1 MAGKHVRVSAEKKS
15 HATKRSFSSSDAKN
29 ISQQC
34 QKIQEALNE
43 IAKSDA
49 IYRESI
55 QQETNRYVATQ
66 VLKLMEK
73 IPVEEVN
80 RDKHG
85 IRVKALRDSG
95 YVTYADILTSSI
107 YQLAAIR
114 GISEDGARII
124 KRIVSEAADK
134 ASTTT
139 KLRLSADNRTED
151 MTRLIT
157 AVSQYQQAKPL
168 AEESNRL
175 SQQYSNTIQNALE
188 DIKVSTGTFRWL
200 FASRQTKQNA
210 IESYKLLEETLHG
223 EYGQTA
229 ERLQSG
235 SVAIEA
241 LAEDDAWDSFKKHP
255 ISYANTLEEIVPGL
269 LGNGDT
275 VYGLPENLAK
285 EVQEECFFP
294 DGLLCDLRR
303 YQEWGVKY
311 ILHQKKALLGDEM
324 GLGKTI
330 QAIAT
335 MVSLRNTGATHFI
348 VICPASVIVNWCREI
363 QKFSKLRVI
372 AVHGLS
378 RESALKDWQRTGG
391 VAVTTYET
399 TAYFKFPDNFTYSLL
414 VVDEAHYIKNPST
427 NRSKNTKAIAEHAE
441 RLLFM
446 TGTAL
451 ENKVDEMINL
461 IKLLQPS
468 IAMQISG
475 MKELSSAPQFKET
488 VAPVYYRRRR
498 EDVLTELPELSEIK
512 EWCQLSDSEERRYEE
527 TVFRKNY
534 NAIRRVSWNVPDLKD
549 SGKAKRLLEIIEE
562 AKSEGRKVLVFSF
575 YLDTIRKIAG
585 MLGSQCTE
593 PINGSI
599 TPTRRQEIIDDFDKA
614 PAGQVLV
621 AQIVAGGT
629 GLNIQSASVV
639 IICEPQLKPSI
650 ENQAI
655 SRAYR
660 MGQARNVLVYRLL
673 AENTIDEKITDIL
686 ARKQEVFNAFAN
698 ESAAAENVEVDEKSL
713 GNNRSGGNRPYQPK
727 TKWYGNVDGNRR
739 SDRCGQQSLP
749 RKQSRLGTCV

>member
-498 EDVLTELPELSEIK
+498 ECADGASRTVGNQGMVSTFRF
-512 EWCQLSDSEERRYEE
+512 RR
-527 TVFRKNY
+527 TQV
-534 NAIRRVSWNVPDLKD
+534 RR
-549 SGKAKRLLEIIEE
+549 
-562 AKSEGRKVLVFSF
+562 
-575 YLDTIRKIAG
+575 
-585 MLGSQCTE
+585 
-593 PINGSI
+593 NGI
-599 TPTRRQEIIDDFDKA
+599 PQKLQRHPTR
-614 PAGQVLV
+614 VLER
-621 AQIVAGGT
+621 T
-629 GLNIQSASVV
+629 GPERLWQSETS
-639 IICEPQLKPSI
+639 
-650 ENQAI
+650 
-655 SRAYR
+655 
-660 MGQARNVLVYRLL
+660 
-673 AENTIDEKITDIL
+673 T
-686 ARKQEVFNAFAN
+686 
-698 ESAAAENVEVDEKSL
+698 
-713 GNNRSGGNRPYQPK
+713 GNH
-727 TKWYGNVDGNRR
+727 
-739 SDRCGQQSLP
+739 
-749 RKQSRLGTCV
+749 

>member
-1 MAGKHVRVSAEKKS
+1 
-15 HATKRSFSSSDAKN
+15 
-29 ISQQC
+29 
-34 QKIQEALNE
+34 
-43 IAKSDA
+43 
-49 IYRESI
+49 
-55 QQETNRYVATQ
+55 
-66 VLKLMEK
+66 
-73 IPVEEVN
+73 
-80 RDKHG
+80 
-85 IRVKALRDSG
+85 
-95 YVTYADILTSSI
+95 
-107 YQLAAIR
+107 
-114 GISEDGARII
+114 
-124 KRIVSEAADK
+124 
-134 ASTTT
+134 
-139 KLRLSADNRTED
+139 

-427 NRSKNTKAIAEHAE
+427 NRSKNTKAIAEHVE

-512 EWCQLSDSEERRYEE
+512 EWCQLSDSEERRYKE

-562 AKSEGRKVLVFSF
+562 AKSEGRKVLVFF
-575 YLDTIRKIAG
+575 
-585 MLGSQCTE
+585 
-593 PINGSI
+593 
-599 TPTRRQEIIDDFDKA
+599 
-614 PAGQVLV
+614 
-621 AQIVAGGT
+621 
-629 GLNIQSASVV
+629 
-639 IICEPQLKPSI
+639 
-650 ENQAI
+650 
-655 SRAYR
+655 
-660 MGQARNVLVYRLL
+660 
-673 AENTIDEKITDIL
+673 IL
-686 ARKQEVFNAFAN
+686 
-698 ESAAAENVEVDEKSL
+698 S
-713 GNNRSGGNRPYQPK
+713 
-727 TKWYGNVDGNRR
+727 
-739 SDRCGQQSLP
+739 
-749 RKQSRLGTCV
+749 

>member
-95 YVTYADILTSSI
+95 YVTYADMLTSSI

-241 LAEDDAWDSFKKHP
+241 LAEDDAWDSLKKHP

-713 GNNRSGGNRPYQPK
+713 GNIVQEEIDRINQKRNGMETSTGTVEVIAVDSNRSQGN
-727 TKWYGNVDGNRR
+727 NR
-739 SDRCGQQSLP
+739 D
-749 RKQSRLGTCV
+749 

>member
-95 YVTYADILTSSI
+95 YVTYADMLTSSI

-475 MKELSSAPQFKET
+475 MKELSSAPQFKEP
-488 VAPVYYRRRR
+488 VAPVYYRRRK

-549 SGKAKRLLEIIEE
+549 SGKAKRLLEIIE
-562 AKSEGRKVLVFSF
+562 
-575 YLDTIRKIAG
+575 
-585 MLGSQCTE
+585 
-593 PINGSI
+593 
-599 TPTRRQEIIDDFDKA
+599 
-614 PAGQVLV
+614 
-621 AQIVAGGT
+621 
-629 GLNIQSASVV
+629 
-639 IICEPQLKPSI
+639 
-650 ENQAI
+650 
-655 SRAYR
+655 
-660 MGQARNVLVYRLL
+660 
-673 AENTIDEKITDIL
+673 
-686 ARKQEVFNAFAN
+686 
-698 ESAAAENVEVDEKSL
+698 
-713 GNNRSGGNRPYQPK
+713 
-727 TKWYGNVDGNRR
+727 
-739 SDRCGQQSLP
+739 
-749 RKQSRLGTCV
+749 

>member
-95 YVTYADILTSSI
+95 YVTYADMLTSSI

-488 VAPVYYRRRR
+488 VAPVYYRRRK
-498 EDVLTELPELSEIK
+498 EDVLTELPEL
-512 EWCQLSDSEERRYEE
+512 
-527 TVFRKNY
+527 
-534 NAIRRVSWNVPDLKD
+534 
-549 SGKAKRLLEIIEE
+549 
-562 AKSEGRKVLVFSF
+562 SEGRKVLVFSF
-575 YLDTIRKIAG
+575 YLDTIRKIAD

-713 GNNRSGGNRPYQPK
+713 GNIVQEEIDRINQKRNGMETSTGTVEVIAVDSNRSQGN
-727 TKWYGNVDGNRR
+727 NR
-739 SDRCGQQSLP
+739 D
-749 RKQSRLGTCV
+749 

>member
-95 YVTYADILTSSI
+95 YVTYADMLTSSI

-223 EYGQTA
+223 EYGQTT

-488 VAPVYYRRRR
+488 VAPVYYRRRK

-534 NAIRRVSWNVPDLKD
+534 NAIRRVSWTRTGPE
-549 SGKAKRLLEIIEE
+549 RLWQ
-562 AKSEGRKVLVFSF
+562 SETS
-575 YLDTIRKIAG
+575 
-585 MLGSQCTE
+585 
-593 PINGSI
+593 
-599 TPTRRQEIIDDFDKA
+599 
-614 PAGQVLV
+614 
-621 AQIVAGGT
+621 T
-629 GLNIQSASVV
+629 GNH
-639 IICEPQLKPSI
+639 
-650 ENQAI
+650 
-655 SRAYR
+655 
-660 MGQARNVLVYRLL
+660 
-673 AENTIDEKITDIL
+673 
-686 ARKQEVFNAFAN
+686 
-698 ESAAAENVEVDEKSL
+698 
-713 GNNRSGGNRPYQPK
+713 
-727 TKWYGNVDGNRR
+727 
-739 SDRCGQQSLP
+739 
-749 RKQSRLGTCV
+749 

>member
-1 MAGKHVRVSAEKKS
+1 M
-15 HATKRSFSSSDAKN
+15 
-29 ISQQC
+29 
-34 QKIQEALNE
+34 
-43 IAKSDA
+43 
-49 IYRESI
+49 
-55 QQETNRYVATQ
+55 
-66 VLKLMEK
+66 
-73 IPVEEVN
+73 
-80 RDKHG
+80 
-85 IRVKALRDSG
+85 
-95 YVTYADILTSSI
+95 
-107 YQLAAIR
+107 
-114 GISEDGARII
+114 
-124 KRIVSEAADK
+124 
-134 ASTTT
+134 
-139 KLRLSADNRTED
+139 
-151 MTRLIT
+151 
-157 AVSQYQQAKPL
+157 
-168 AEESNRL
+168 
-175 SQQYSNTIQNALE
+175 
-188 DIKVSTGTFRWL
+188 
-200 FASRQTKQNA
+200 
-210 IESYKLLEETLHG
+210 
-223 EYGQTA
+223 
-229 ERLQSG
+229 
-235 SVAIEA
+235 
-241 LAEDDAWDSFKKHP
+241 
-255 ISYANTLEEIVPGL
+255 
-269 LGNGDT
+269 
-275 VYGLPENLAK
+275 YGLPENLAK

-527 TVFRKNY
+527 TVFRQKLQ
-534 NAIRRVSWNVPDLKD
+534 RH
-549 SGKAKRLLEIIEE
+549 
-562 AKSEGRKVLVFSF
+562 
-575 YLDTIRKIAG
+575 
-585 MLGSQCTE
+585 
-593 PINGSI
+593 
-599 TPTRRQEIIDDFDKA
+599 PTR
-614 PAGQVLV
+614 VLER
-621 AQIVAGGT
+621 T
-629 GLNIQSASVV
+629 GPERLWQSETS
-639 IICEPQLKPSI
+639 
-650 ENQAI
+650 
-655 SRAYR
+655 
-660 MGQARNVLVYRLL
+660 
-673 AENTIDEKITDIL
+673 T
-686 ARKQEVFNAFAN
+686 
-698 ESAAAENVEVDEKSL
+698 
-713 GNNRSGGNRPYQPK
+713 GNH
-727 TKWYGNVDGNRR
+727 
-739 SDRCGQQSLP
+739 
-749 RKQSRLGTCV
+749 

>member
-427 NRSKNTKAIAEHAE
+427 NRSKKYEGDCGARGKIAIHDRHRVGKQGGRDDQSHQTIATKHCHANIRNEGALFGSPVQRDRRPCVLPAQKRGCADGASRTVGNQGMVSTFRFRRTQVRRNGIPQKLQRHPTRVLERTGPE
-441 RLLFM
+441 RLWQSETS
-446 TGTAL
+446 TG
-451 ENKVDEMINL
+451 NH
-461 IKLLQPS
+461 
-468 IAMQISG
+468 
-475 MKELSSAPQFKET
+475 
-488 VAPVYYRRRR
+488 
-498 EDVLTELPELSEIK
+498 
-512 EWCQLSDSEERRYEE
+512 
-527 TVFRKNY
+527 
-534 NAIRRVSWNVPDLKD
+534 
-549 SGKAKRLLEIIEE
+549 
-562 AKSEGRKVLVFSF
+562 
-575 YLDTIRKIAG
+575 
-585 MLGSQCTE
+585 
-593 PINGSI
+593 
-599 TPTRRQEIIDDFDKA
+599 
-614 PAGQVLV
+614 
-621 AQIVAGGT
+621 
-629 GLNIQSASVV
+629 
-639 IICEPQLKPSI
+639 
-650 ENQAI
+650 
-655 SRAYR
+655 
-660 MGQARNVLVYRLL
+660 
-673 AENTIDEKITDIL
+673 
-686 ARKQEVFNAFAN
+686 
-698 ESAAAENVEVDEKSL
+698 
-713 GNNRSGGNRPYQPK
+713 
-727 TKWYGNVDGNRR
+727 
-739 SDRCGQQSLP
+739 
-749 RKQSRLGTCV
+749 

>member
-95 YVTYADILTSSI
+95 YVTYADMLTSSI

-575 YLDTIRKIAG
+575 YLDIIRKIAD

-713 GNNRSGGNRPYQPK
+713 GNIVQEEIDRINQKRNGMETSTGTVEVIAVDSNRSQENNR
-727 TKWYGNVDGNRR
+727 D
-739 SDRCGQQSLP
+739 
-749 RKQSRLGTCV
+749 

>member
-95 YVTYADILTSSI
+95 YVTYADMLTSSI

-475 MKELSSAPQFKET
+475 MKELSSAPPVQRDRRPCVLPAQKRGCADGASRT
-488 VAPVYYRRRR
+488 VGNQGMVSTFRFRRTQVRR
-498 EDVLTELPELSEIK
+498 
-512 EWCQLSDSEERRYEE
+512 
-527 TVFRKNY
+527 
-534 NAIRRVSWNVPDLKD
+534 
-549 SGKAKRLLEIIEE
+549 
-562 AKSEGRKVLVFSF
+562 
-575 YLDTIRKIAG
+575 
-585 MLGSQCTE
+585 
-593 PINGSI
+593 NGI
-599 TPTRRQEIIDDFDKA
+599 PQKLQRHPTR
-614 PAGQVLV
+614 VLER
-621 AQIVAGGT
+621 T
-629 GLNIQSASVV
+629 GPERLWQSETS
-639 IICEPQLKPSI
+639 
-650 ENQAI
+650 
-655 SRAYR
+655 
-660 MGQARNVLVYRLL
+660 
-673 AENTIDEKITDIL
+673 T
-686 ARKQEVFNAFAN
+686 
-698 ESAAAENVEVDEKSL
+698 
-713 GNNRSGGNRPYQPK
+713 GNH
-727 TKWYGNVDGNRR
+727 
-739 SDRCGQQSLP
+739 
-749 RKQSRLGTCV
+749 

>member
-1 MAGKHVRVSAEKKS
+1 
-15 HATKRSFSSSDAKN
+15 
-29 ISQQC
+29 
-34 QKIQEALNE
+34 
-43 IAKSDA
+43 
-49 IYRESI
+49 
-55 QQETNRYVATQ
+55 
-66 VLKLMEK
+66 MEK

-95 YVTYADILTSSI
+95 YVTYADMLTSSI

-275 VYGLPENLAK
+275 VYGLPENLAR

-348 VICPASVIVNWCREI
+348 VI
-363 QKFSKLRVI
+363 
-372 AVHGLS
+372 
-378 RESALKDWQRTGG
+378 
-391 VAVTTYET
+391 
-399 TAYFKFPDNFTYSLL
+399 
-414 VVDEAHYIKNPST
+414 
-427 NRSKNTKAIAEHAE
+427 
-441 RLLFM
+441 
-446 TGTAL
+446 
-451 ENKVDEMINL
+451 
-461 IKLLQPS
+461 
-468 IAMQISG
+468 
-475 MKELSSAPQFKET
+475 
-488 VAPVYYRRRR
+488 
-498 EDVLTELPELSEIK
+498 
-512 EWCQLSDSEERRYEE
+512 
-527 TVFRKNY
+527 
-534 NAIRRVSWNVPDLKD
+534 
-549 SGKAKRLLEIIEE
+549 
-562 AKSEGRKVLVFSF
+562 
-575 YLDTIRKIAG
+575 
-585 MLGSQCTE
+585 
-593 PINGSI
+593 
-599 TPTRRQEIIDDFDKA
+599 
-614 PAGQVLV
+614 
-621 AQIVAGGT
+621 
-629 GLNIQSASVV
+629 
-639 IICEPQLKPSI
+639 
-650 ENQAI
+650 
-655 SRAYR
+655 
-660 MGQARNVLVYRLL
+660 
-673 AENTIDEKITDIL
+673 
-686 ARKQEVFNAFAN
+686 
-698 ESAAAENVEVDEKSL
+698 
-713 GNNRSGGNRPYQPK
+713 
-727 TKWYGNVDGNRR
+727 
-739 SDRCGQQSLP
+739 
-749 RKQSRLGTCV
+749 

>member
-488 VAPVYYRRRR
+488 VAPVYYRRRK

-534 NAIRRVSWNVPDLKD
+534 NAIRRVSERTGPE
-549 SGKAKRLLEIIEE
+549 RLWQ
-562 AKSEGRKVLVFSF
+562 SETS
-575 YLDTIRKIAG
+575 
-585 MLGSQCTE
+585 
-593 PINGSI
+593 
-599 TPTRRQEIIDDFDKA
+599 
-614 PAGQVLV
+614 
-621 AQIVAGGT
+621 T
-629 GLNIQSASVV
+629 GNH
-639 IICEPQLKPSI
+639 
-650 ENQAI
+650 
-655 SRAYR
+655 
-660 MGQARNVLVYRLL
+660 
-673 AENTIDEKITDIL
+673 
-686 ARKQEVFNAFAN
+686 
-698 ESAAAENVEVDEKSL
+698 
-713 GNNRSGGNRPYQPK
+713 
-727 TKWYGNVDGNRR
+727 
-739 SDRCGQQSLP
+739 
-749 RKQSRLGTCV
+749 

>member
-55 QQETNRYVATQ
+55 QQEANRYVATQ

-95 YVTYADILTSSI
+95 YVTYADMLTSSI
-107 YQLAAIR
+107 CQLAAIR

-275 VYGLPENLAK
+275 VYGLPENLAR

-461 IKLLQPS
+461 IKLLRPS

-498 EDVLTELPELSEIK
+498 EY
-512 EWCQLSDSEERRYEE
+512 QLSDSEERRYEE

-575 YLDTIRKIAG
+575 YLDTIRKIAD

-713 GNNRSGGNRPYQPK
+713 GNIVQEEIDRINQKRNGMETSTGTVEVIAVDSNRSQGN
-727 TKWYGNVDGNRR
+727 NR
-739 SDRCGQQSLP
+739 D
-749 RKQSRLGTCV
+749 

>member
-55 QQETNRYVATQ
+55 QQEANRYVATQ

-95 YVTYADILTSSI
+95 YVTYADMLTSSI

-275 VYGLPENLAK
+275 VYGLPENLAR

-414 VVDEAHYIKNPST
+414 VVDEAHYIKK
-427 NRSKNTKAIAEHAE
+427 SKHEPFEKI
-441 RLLFM
+441 
-446 TGTAL
+446 
-451 ENKVDEMINL
+451 
-461 IKLLQPS
+461 
-468 IAMQISG
+468 
-475 MKELSSAPQFKET
+475 
-488 VAPVYYRRRR
+488 RRRLR
-498 EDVLTELPELSEIK
+498 ST
-512 EWCQLSDSEERRYEE
+512 
-527 TVFRKNY
+527 RKDCY
-534 NAIRRVSWNVPDLKD
+534 S
-549 SGKAKRLLEIIEE
+549 
-562 AKSEGRKVLVFSF
+562 
-575 YLDTIRKIAG
+575 
-585 MLGSQCTE
+585 
-593 PINGSI
+593 
-599 TPTRRQEIIDDFDKA
+599 
-614 PAGQVLV
+614 
-621 AQIVAGGT
+621 
-629 GLNIQSASVV
+629 
-639 IICEPQLKPSI
+639 
-650 ENQAI
+650 
-655 SRAYR
+655 
-660 MGQARNVLVYRLL
+660 
-673 AENTIDEKITDIL
+673 
-686 ARKQEVFNAFAN
+686 
-698 ESAAAENVEVDEKSL
+698 
-713 GNNRSGGNRPYQPK
+713 
-727 TKWYGNVDGNRR
+727 
-739 SDRCGQQSLP
+739 
-749 RKQSRLGTCV
+749 

>member
-498 EDVLTELPELSEIK
+498 EDLTELPELSEIK

-575 YLDTIRKIAG
+575 YLDTIRKIAD

-713 GNNRSGGNRPYQPK
+713 GNIVQEEIDRINQKRNGMETSTGTVEVIAVDSNRSQGN
-727 TKWYGNVDGNRR
+727 NR
-739 SDRCGQQSLP
+739 D
-749 RKQSRLGTCV
+749 

>member
-95 YVTYADILTSSI
+95 YVTYADMLTSSI

-241 LAEDDAWDSFKKHP
+241 LAEDDARDSFKKHP

-575 YLDTIRKIAG
+575 YLDIIRKIAD

-713 GNNRSGGNRPYQPK
+713 GNIVQEEIDRINQKRNGMETSTGTVEVIAVDSNRSQGN
-727 TKWYGNVDGNRR
+727 NR
-739 SDRCGQQSLP
+739 D
-749 RKQSRLGTCV
+749 

>member
-95 YVTYADILTSSI
+95 YVTYADMLTSSI

-534 NAIRRVSWNVPDLKD
+534 NAIRRVS
-549 SGKAKRLLEIIEE
+549 
-562 AKSEGRKVLVFSF
+562 
-575 YLDTIRKIAG
+575 
-585 MLGSQCTE
+585 
-593 PINGSI
+593 
-599 TPTRRQEIIDDFDKA
+599 
-614 PAGQVLV
+614 
-621 AQIVAGGT
+621 
-629 GLNIQSASVV
+629 
-639 IICEPQLKPSI
+639 
-650 ENQAI
+650 
-655 SRAYR
+655 
-660 MGQARNVLVYRLL
+660 
-673 AENTIDEKITDIL
+673 
-686 ARKQEVFNAFAN
+686 
-698 ESAAAENVEVDEKSL
+698 
-713 GNNRSGGNRPYQPK
+713 
-727 TKWYGNVDGNRR
+727 
-739 SDRCGQQSLP
+739 
-749 RKQSRLGTCV
+749 

>member
-210 IESYKLLEETLHG
+210 IESYKLLEETLHS

-534 NAIRRVSWNVPDLKD
+534 NAIRRVS
-549 SGKAKRLLEIIEE
+549 
-562 AKSEGRKVLVFSF
+562 
-575 YLDTIRKIAG
+575 
-585 MLGSQCTE
+585 
-593 PINGSI
+593 
-599 TPTRRQEIIDDFDKA
+599 
-614 PAGQVLV
+614 
-621 AQIVAGGT
+621 
-629 GLNIQSASVV
+629 
-639 IICEPQLKPSI
+639 
-650 ENQAI
+650 
-655 SRAYR
+655 
-660 MGQARNVLVYRLL
+660 
-673 AENTIDEKITDIL
+673 
-686 ARKQEVFNAFAN
+686 
-698 ESAAAENVEVDEKSL
+698 
-713 GNNRSGGNRPYQPK
+713 
-727 TKWYGNVDGNRR
+727 
-739 SDRCGQQSLP
+739 
-749 RKQSRLGTCV
+749 

>member
-1 MAGKHVRVSAEKKS
+1 
-15 HATKRSFSSSDAKN
+15 
-29 ISQQC
+29 
-34 QKIQEALNE
+34 
-43 IAKSDA
+43 
-49 IYRESI
+49 
-55 QQETNRYVATQ
+55 
-66 VLKLMEK
+66 MEK

-85 IRVKALRDSG
+85 IRAKALRDSG
-95 YVTYADILTSSI
+95 YVTYADMLTSSI

-378 RESALKDWQRTGG
+378 RESALKD
-391 VAVTTYET
+391 
-399 TAYFKFPDNFTYSLL
+399 
-414 VVDEAHYIKNPST
+414 
-427 NRSKNTKAIAEHAE
+427 
-441 RLLFM
+441 
-446 TGTAL
+446 
-451 ENKVDEMINL
+451 
-461 IKLLQPS
+461 
-468 IAMQISG
+468 
-475 MKELSSAPQFKET
+475 
-488 VAPVYYRRRR
+488 
-498 EDVLTELPELSEIK
+498 
-512 EWCQLSDSEERRYEE
+512 
-527 TVFRKNY
+527 
-534 NAIRRVSWNVPDLKD
+534 
-549 SGKAKRLLEIIEE
+549 
-562 AKSEGRKVLVFSF
+562 
-575 YLDTIRKIAG
+575 
-585 MLGSQCTE
+585 
-593 PINGSI
+593 
-599 TPTRRQEIIDDFDKA
+599 
-614 PAGQVLV
+614 
-621 AQIVAGGT
+621 
-629 GLNIQSASVV
+629 
-639 IICEPQLKPSI
+639 
-650 ENQAI
+650 
-655 SRAYR
+655 
-660 MGQARNVLVYRLL
+660 
-673 AENTIDEKITDIL
+673 
-686 ARKQEVFNAFAN
+686 
-698 ESAAAENVEVDEKSL
+698 
-713 GNNRSGGNRPYQPK
+713 
-727 TKWYGNVDGNRR
+727 
-739 SDRCGQQSLP
+739 
-749 RKQSRLGTCV
+749 

>member
-1 MAGKHVRVSAEKKS
+1 M
-15 HATKRSFSSSDAKN
+15 
-29 ISQQC
+29 
-34 QKIQEALNE
+34 
-43 IAKSDA
+43 
-49 IYRESI
+49 
-55 QQETNRYVATQ
+55 
-66 VLKLMEK
+66 
-73 IPVEEVN
+73 
-80 RDKHG
+80 
-85 IRVKALRDSG
+85 
-95 YVTYADILTSSI
+95 
-107 YQLAAIR
+107 
-114 GISEDGARII
+114 
-124 KRIVSEAADK
+124 
-134 ASTTT
+134 
-139 KLRLSADNRTED
+139 
-151 MTRLIT
+151 
-157 AVSQYQQAKPL
+157 
-168 AEESNRL
+168 
-175 SQQYSNTIQNALE
+175 
-188 DIKVSTGTFRWL
+188 
-200 FASRQTKQNA
+200 
-210 IESYKLLEETLHG
+210 
-223 EYGQTA
+223 
-229 ERLQSG
+229 
-235 SVAIEA
+235 
-241 LAEDDAWDSFKKHP
+241 
-255 ISYANTLEEIVPGL
+255 
-269 LGNGDT
+269 
-275 VYGLPENLAK
+275 YGLPENLAR

-303 YQEWGVKY
+303 YQKWGVKY

-391 VAVTTYET
+391 IAVTTYET

-575 YLDTIRKIAG
+575 YLDTIRKIAD

-713 GNNRSGGNRPYQPK
+713 GNIVQEEIDRINQKRNGMETSTGTVEVIAVDSNRSQGN
-727 TKWYGNVDGNRR
+727 NR
-739 SDRCGQQSLP
+739 D
-749 RKQSRLGTCV
+749 

>member
-95 YVTYADILTSSI
+95 YVTYADMLTSSI

-488 VAPVYYRRRR
+488 VAPVYYRRRK

-534 NAIRRVSWNVPDLKD
+534 NAIRRVS
-549 SGKAKRLLEIIEE
+549 
-562 AKSEGRKVLVFSF
+562 
-575 YLDTIRKIAG
+575 
-585 MLGSQCTE
+585 
-593 PINGSI
+593 
-599 TPTRRQEIIDDFDKA
+599 
-614 PAGQVLV
+614 
-621 AQIVAGGT
+621 
-629 GLNIQSASVV
+629 
-639 IICEPQLKPSI
+639 
-650 ENQAI
+650 
-655 SRAYR
+655 
-660 MGQARNVLVYRLL
+660 
-673 AENTIDEKITDIL
+673 
-686 ARKQEVFNAFAN
+686 
-698 ESAAAENVEVDEKSL
+698 
-713 GNNRSGGNRPYQPK
+713 
-727 TKWYGNVDGNRR
+727 
-739 SDRCGQQSLP
+739 
-749 RKQSRLGTCV
+749 

>member
-241 LAEDDAWDSFKKHP
+241 LAEDDTWDSFKKHP

-575 YLDTIRKIAG
+575 YLDTIRKIAD

-713 GNNRSGGNRPYQPK
+713 GNIVQEEIDRINQKRNGMETSTGTVEVIAVDSNRSQGN
-727 TKWYGNVDGNRR
+727 NR
-739 SDRCGQQSLP
+739 D
-749 RKQSRLGTCV
+749 

>member
-1 MAGKHVRVSAEKKS
+1 MR
-15 HATKRSFSSSDAKN
+15 
-29 ISQQC
+29 
-34 QKIQEALNE
+34 
-43 IAKSDA
+43 
-49 IYRESI
+49 
-55 QQETNRYVATQ
+55 
-66 VLKLMEK
+66 
-73 IPVEEVN
+73 
-80 RDKHG
+80 
-85 IRVKALRDSG
+85 
-95 YVTYADILTSSI
+95 
-107 YQLAAIR
+107 
-114 GISEDGARII
+114 
-124 KRIVSEAADK
+124 
-134 ASTTT
+134 
-139 KLRLSADNRTED
+139 
-151 MTRLIT
+151 
-157 AVSQYQQAKPL
+157 
-168 AEESNRL
+168 
-175 SQQYSNTIQNALE
+175 
-188 DIKVSTGTFRWL
+188 
-200 FASRQTKQNA
+200 FASIPGMGR
-210 IESYKLLEETLHG
+210 
-223 EYGQTA
+223 
-229 ERLQSG
+229 
-235 SVAIEA
+235 
-241 LAEDDAWDSFKKHP
+241 
-255 ISYANTLEEIVPGL
+255 EI
-269 LGNGDT
+269 
-275 VYGLPENLAK
+275 
-285 EVQEECFFP
+285 
-294 DGLLCDLRR
+294 
-303 YQEWGVKY
+303 

-713 GNNRSGGNRPYQPK
+713 GNIVQEEIDRINQKRNGMETSTGTVEVIAVDSNRSQGN
-727 TKWYGNVDGNRR
+727 NR
-739 SDRCGQQSLP
+739 D
-749 RKQSRLGTCV
+749 

>member
-488 VAPVYYRRRR
+488 VAPCVLPAQKRGCADGASRTVGNQGMVSTFRFRRTQVRR
-498 EDVLTELPELSEIK
+498 
-512 EWCQLSDSEERRYEE
+512 
-527 TVFRKNY
+527 
-534 NAIRRVSWNVPDLKD
+534 
-549 SGKAKRLLEIIEE
+549 
-562 AKSEGRKVLVFSF
+562 
-575 YLDTIRKIAG
+575 
-585 MLGSQCTE
+585 
-593 PINGSI
+593 NGI
-599 TPTRRQEIIDDFDKA
+599 PQKLQRHPTR
-614 PAGQVLV
+614 VLER
-621 AQIVAGGT
+621 T
-629 GLNIQSASVV
+629 GPERLWQSETS
-639 IICEPQLKPSI
+639 
-650 ENQAI
+650 
-655 SRAYR
+655 
-660 MGQARNVLVYRLL
+660 
-673 AENTIDEKITDIL
+673 T
-686 ARKQEVFNAFAN
+686 
-698 ESAAAENVEVDEKSL
+698 
-713 GNNRSGGNRPYQPK
+713 GNH
-727 TKWYGNVDGNRR
+727 
-739 SDRCGQQSLP
+739 
-749 RKQSRLGTCV
+749 

>member
-15 HATKRSFSSSDAKN
+15 HGTKRSFSSSDAKN

-414 VVDEAHYIKNPST
+414 VVDEAHYIKI
-427 NRSKNTKAIAEHAE
+427 RA
-441 RLLFM
+441 R
-446 TGTAL
+446 
-451 ENKVDEMINL
+451 
-461 IKLLQPS
+461 
-468 IAMQISG
+468 
-475 MKELSSAPQFKET
+475 T
-488 VAPVYYRRRR
+488 VRKIRRRLR
-498 EDVLTELPELSEIK
+498 ST
-512 EWCQLSDSEERRYEE
+512 
-527 TVFRKNY
+527 RKDCY
-534 NAIRRVSWNVPDLKD
+534 S
-549 SGKAKRLLEIIEE
+549 
-562 AKSEGRKVLVFSF
+562 
-575 YLDTIRKIAG
+575 
-585 MLGSQCTE
+585 
-593 PINGSI
+593 
-599 TPTRRQEIIDDFDKA
+599 
-614 PAGQVLV
+614 
-621 AQIVAGGT
+621 
-629 GLNIQSASVV
+629 
-639 IICEPQLKPSI
+639 
-650 ENQAI
+650 
-655 SRAYR
+655 
-660 MGQARNVLVYRLL
+660 
-673 AENTIDEKITDIL
+673 
-686 ARKQEVFNAFAN
+686 
-698 ESAAAENVEVDEKSL
+698 
-713 GNNRSGGNRPYQPK
+713 
-727 TKWYGNVDGNRR
+727 
-739 SDRCGQQSLP
+739 
-749 RKQSRLGTCV
+749 